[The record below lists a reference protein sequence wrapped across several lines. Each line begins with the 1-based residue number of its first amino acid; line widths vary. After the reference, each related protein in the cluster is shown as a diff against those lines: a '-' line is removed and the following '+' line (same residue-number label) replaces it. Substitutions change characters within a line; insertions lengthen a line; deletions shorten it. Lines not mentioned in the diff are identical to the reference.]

1 MRAQATAAAAWRKP
15 AAPLAA
21 VVGDGPRSG
30 LSGRTVVRAGSSR
43 RWRLIASLL
52 CTIGTAV
59 CSGWAAA
66 GPCEIDDF
74 ETRVSAGGEC
84 LAMSRFG
91 TLAPASMVVWIH
103 GNATAGGPAQA
114 HIRAAQR
121 FAAMHASEDV
131 LSVALL
137 RPGYSDDKGNTS
149 TGSTQGRADNWT
161 RPTVESI
168 GMAIE
173 RLRTRFR
180 PRMVVLVGHSGG
192 AAIVAVLAGL
202 KPGISDA
209 VVLAACPCD
218 LVAWR
223 AGRAGPAW
231 ISEDPMRW
239 VARIDAAIKVRA
251 MTGSRDDTTPAPLA
265 RDFVAKLQAR
275 GIDARFQEAPGVGHI
290 ELMSSPLLLDAV
302 HAVIQEGKR

>member
-1 MRAQATAAAAWRKP
+1 
-15 AAPLAA
+15 
-21 VVGDGPRSG
+21 
-30 LSGRTVVRAGSSR
+30 
-43 RWRLIASLL
+43 
-52 CTIGTAV
+52 
-59 CSGWAAA
+59 
-66 GPCEIDDF
+66 
-74 ETRVSAGGEC
+74 
-84 LAMSRFG
+84 MSRFG
-91 TLAPASMVVWIH
+91 TPAPASMVVWIH
-103 GNATAGGPAQA
+103 GNATSGGPAQA

-121 FAAMHASEDV
+121 FAAMQASEDV

-149 TGSTQGRADNWT
+149 TGSTHGRADNWT

-180 PRMVVLVGHSGG
+180 PKTVVLVGHSGG

-202 KPGISDA
+202 KPDIGDA

-218 LVAWR
+218 LNAWR
-223 AGRAGPAW
+223 AGRPGQAW
-231 ISEDPMRW
+231 TSEDPMRW
-239 VARIDAAIKVRA
+239 VSRIGAAMKVRA

-275 GIDARFQEAPGVGHI
+275 GIDARFQEVSGVGHI
-290 ELMSSPLLLDAV
+290 ELMSSSLLLDAV